1 MFSVSDSSF
10 SLSLPQEQ
18 PALRVFTMPAD
29 ANPAG
34 DVFGGYLMSQI
45 DLAGATVASVRARG
59 RVVTVAVKELVFKH
73 PVYVGDIL
81 SLYATIVRVGTTSIT
96 VEIKVYVQRRQPAN
110 SVLLVAD
117 AHLVYVAANESG
129 QPRPV
134 PAE

>member
-1 MFSVSDSSF
+1 
-10 SLSLPQEQ
+10 
-18 PALRVFTMPAD
+18 MPAD